1 MYTKEEREGI
11 LWEFRQSGLSVPEA
25 CRRLPLFPTR
35 ANLYRWLRME
45 EAGELAAT
53 EMPDRAARMHCAHG
67 EGSARFAARSRRV
80 RGGRGGGP
88 GADRLARLGRRPAG
102 RPGGAREDG
111 GGQARGGAGGVGR
124 PKKHQARPL

>member
-45 EAGELAAT
+45 EAGELVFVNLWLV
-53 EMPDRAARMHCAHG
+53 
-67 EGSARFAARSRRV
+67 GSSTVMFRI
-80 RGGRGGGP
+80 
-88 GADRLARLGRRPAG
+88 
-102 RPGGAREDG
+102 
-111 GGQARGGAGGVGR
+111 
-124 PKKHQARPL
+124 